1 MIELKNPGNGA
12 CVSLQTSVQK
22 EFIRDGRKYLTG
34 QLDLQ
39 SFRWQYHDYFDASK
53 PSRISFR
60 WEAKDA
66 LSSII
71 EISKTADFSEIFVS
85 AVARNRYDGY
95 NFEIG
100 TTYYWRVK
108 NPREESEVFSFS
120 TEETVPRF
128 MNFDGTTNVR
138 DLGGH
143 ATEDGFRIKQGLV
156 YRGAELDMH
165 QSLTDDG
172 KKVMHEVLG
181 IKTDLDLRGEA
192 VGFTQ
197 KSPIGDDTE
206 LVQVPLCAYTEY
218 IQEQNFEALRKIFSL
233 LADEKNYPFYFHCWG
248 GADRTGCLAFTIEA
262 ICGADEETLMK
273 DFELTSLSGLGNV
286 KNRDEEDFATMVKTL
301 RGYGKNWR
309 ERMTNFLIVAG
320 VSVKN
325 IEKIREIMLEKADFT
340 SFSV

>member
-1 MIELKNPGNGA
+1 MIELKNPVNGA
-12 CVSLQTSVQK
+12 CISLQTSVQK

-39 SFRWQYHDYFDASK
+39 SFRWQYYDYFDASK
-53 PSRISFR
+53 PSRVSFR

-66 LSSII
+66 LSSTI
-71 EISKTADFSEIFVS
+71 EISKTADFSDIFLS
-85 AVARNRYDGY
+85 AIARNGYDGY

-100 TTYYWRVK
+100 TTYYWRVR
-108 NPREESEVFSFS
+108 NPREESEIFSFT
-120 TEETVPRF
+120 TEDAVPRF
-128 MNFDGTTNVR
+128 MYFDGTTNAR
-138 DLGGH
+138 DLGGYV
-143 ATEDGFRIKQGLV
+143 TEDGKRIKQGLI

-165 QSLTDDG
+165 QVLTEAG
-172 KKVMHEVLG
+172 KIAMHDILG

-197 KSPIGDDTE
+197 KSPIGDDTK

-273 DFELTSLSGLGNV
+273 DFELTCLSGLGNV
-286 KNRDEEDFATMVKTL
+286 KSRDEEGFSSMVETL
-301 RGYGKNWR
+301 RGYGENWK
-309 ERMTNFLIVAG
+309 ERMTTFLAKAG
-320 VSVKN
+320 ISC
-325 IEKIREIMLEKADFT
+325 EKIERIRQIMLEKP
-340 SFSV
+340 